1 MNTTTIGSI
10 LARAQTITPT
20 EDKALSNA
28 RNHQLPEAQ
37 AQAWAHVTDAL
48 INNTTQTKIWRETT
62 DVLRFTTPTLT
73 PSARLA
79 VKHALAATLTR
90 DTISPSDYQVLTAPW
105 TTAITTTP

>member
-1 MNTTTIGSI
+1 MHTTTTNI

-28 RNHQLPEAQ
+28 RDHQPPRTL

-48 INNTTQTKIWRETT
+48 ANNTSQAKIWRETT
-62 DVLRFTTPTLT
+62 DTLRATTTTLT

-90 DTISPSDYQVLTAPW
+90 DTISPSDYQILTAPW
-105 TTAITTTP
+105 TKTITTTP